1 MSQLRAK
8 ITDIKSCQNLNIVSF
23 NFFGTTLTMMSL
35 ELKEE
40 VQIGKEVLLGVKAT
54 SIAIAKNFTGE
65 ISYSN
70 QISTTIQDI
79 EIGQLLCSINLKTND
94 TLFESVITSSSAK
107 RLKLKKGDK
116 VCAFIKASEI
126 SILKILDA

>member
-1 MSQLRAK
+1 MSQIRAK
-8 ITDIKSCQNLNIVSF
+8 ITDIKSYESLNIVSF
-23 NFFGTTLTMMSL
+23 DFFGTSLTMMSL

-54 SIAIAKNFTGE
+54 SIAIGKDFVGE

-70 QISTTIQDI
+70 QINSTIQDI
-79 EIGQLLCSINLKTND
+79 EIGQLLCTISLKAND
-94 TLFESVITSSSAK
+94 TLFESVITASSAQ
-107 RLKLKKGDK
+107 RLKLKKDDK